1 MQLGPNLK
9 LVRLSN
15 GVVAGTSEIDSTAV
29 DRAGFEGVMFIVHFG
44 VITTGSGVTAK
55 AQSCTDSSGGG
66 AADLTGAS
74 VAVPDTDDNKMAI
87 IDVAEPTQRYLR
99 CVVTRTTQ
107 NAVVD
112 GVSYLGVRHIDMPT
126 TPSRVWS
133 AIDEA
138 TQNGEAR

>member
-9 LVRLSN
+9 IVRLSN
-15 GVVAGTSEIDSTAV
+15 SVVAGTTEIDSTAV

-44 VITTGSGVTAK
+44 AITSGSVVTAK
-55 AQSCTDSSGGG
+55 AQSCTDSSGSG

-107 NAVVD
+107 NAVID
-112 GVSYLGVRHIDMPT
+112 GITALLYRGRKMPITNDATVSGIAKVVSP
-126 TPSRVWS
+126 
-133 AIDEA
+133 
-138 TQNGEAR
+138 